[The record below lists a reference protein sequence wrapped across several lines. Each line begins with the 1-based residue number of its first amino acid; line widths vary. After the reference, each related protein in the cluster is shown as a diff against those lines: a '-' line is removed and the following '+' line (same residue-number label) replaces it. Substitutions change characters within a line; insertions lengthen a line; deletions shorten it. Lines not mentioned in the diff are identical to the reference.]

1 MCVSEYV
8 SVASGR
14 AFSALPATAAVVPSP
29 QSIDALSG
37 SSQPGSETTPETV
50 ATMFSAFG
58 PLLPIDTDGATL
70 FTVTVV
76 EDVDENPSPFVS
88 FSPIVVTPSCPTDV
102 NDGVLP
108 TASSY
113 CPSLSKSHA

>member
-8 SVASGR
+8 SVAFGRTFSGVPKR
-14 AFSALPATAAVVPSP
+14 AAVDPSP
-29 QSIDALSG
+29 QSIEPLSG
-37 SSQPGSETTPETV
+37 SSQPGSETTPATV

-76 EDVDENPSPFVS
+76 EDVDENPSLFVS
-88 FSPIVVTPSCPTDV
+88 FRPIVVTPSCPTDV

-113 CPSLSKSHA
+113 